1 MAGII
6 FFRSFLLFVFLI
18 PLSQYGSSVVLV
30 LLLVA
35 SFVLPGRLAMF
46 IEAGKR
52 SWDSL
57 IFLAV
62 LIVGLAYTESMSS
75 GWATIETSLSL
86 VAIPLVMSR
95 TGSLGSRQLQ
105 QIFLAFTG
113 GLFLA
118 VTICLVHAAYRF
130 SLGEGTSAFFFNELT
145 AFLDFQPTYVA
156 YYLVASITF
165 GLYLMYYER
174 PLVSVRWLVLV
185 EFLLFGALLLTGGIT
200 AQVSIVYVLAFFLL
214 KYLLEVKTWAQTV
227 TFAFVCLL
235 TGGMF
240 VFNELR
246 HIDPSG
252 FTLDDSWERLSVWE
266 AALKTETNP
275 WLGVG
280 TGDAPAALNAYFSSH
295 DMAGYAASNLNPH
308 NQFISVYL
316 SNGLLGL
323 VSFLLLLGRPIYLS
337 VQRSNALGTLIF
349 FPFVIYGITEVYLGR
364 YQGVVFF
371 ALLHQTFMLYYMG
384 LAPSFT
390 LKRA

>member
-1 MAGII
+1 MV

-18 PLSQYGSSVVLV
+18 PLSQYMSSAALV

-35 SFVLPGRLAMF
+35 SFVLPGRLAMVA
-46 IEAGKR
+46 EVGKR

-57 IFLAV
+57 LFLAV
-62 LIVGLAYTESMSS
+62 LILGLSYTQDKSS

-95 TGSLGSRQLQ
+95 TGNLGPRQLQ
-105 QIFLAFTG
+105 QVFLAFTG

-118 VTICLVHAAYRF
+118 VAICLVNATYRF
-130 SLGEGTSAFFFNELT
+130 SHGEGTSVFFFNDLT
-145 AFLDFQPTYVA
+145 AILGFQPTYVA

-174 PLVSVRWLVLV
+174 PLVSIRWLVLV

-214 KYLLEVKTWAQTV
+214 KYLLEVKTRTQTI
-227 TFAFVCLL
+227 TFVIVCLL
-235 TGGMF
+235 TVGMF
-240 VFNELR
+240 AFNELR
-246 HIDPSG
+246 HVDPSG
-252 FTLDDSWERLSVWE
+252 FTLDDSWERLNVWE
-266 AALKTETNP
+266 AALKTDTNP

-280 TGDAPAALNAYFSSH
+280 TGDAASALNAYFSSH
-295 DMAGYAASNLNPH
+295 DMAKYAASNLNPH
-308 NQFISVYL
+308 NQFISIYL

-323 VSFLLLLGRPIYLS
+323 GSFLLLLIRPIYLS
-337 VQRSNALGTLIF
+337 VQRSNALGALIF

-371 ALLHQTFMLYYMG
+371 ALLRQAFILYYEG
-384 LAPSFT
+384 LAPSFN